1 MLIYCFQDSKKPK
14 SKCDVVVDI
23 AVWIL
28 GVVALF
34 ILGFNCG
41 EIYYHR
47 KVETWKLD
55 HNKVTYQKVQSCYQ
69 KYQELHQVAQDL
81 DAKLKSRIALDTAVQ
96 KIIFQETDLL
106 QPSTTSTPD
115 QIQHPESVSTIST
128 TTTELPIKASIVN
141 PAPEMLSSDSAIMLQ
156 LKKLVS
162 DTQKNIDKFSKTF
175 LANFK
180 EIIRRGVN
188 YKQDESISL
197 DNIKDEIQSA
207 FEKLSSFSENTIK
220 DFESMIISSPWMF
233 SLDGIKEALEEIK
246 KKVAETVY
254 VRLSDSSTA
263 DEIVDSLKKSMSQYT
278 MKVENDF
285 EDFLNE
291 ARAALDTDYRDD
303 YIITPIDDDNE
314 EINNDWKKK

>member
-1 MLIYCFQDSKKPK
+1 M
-14 SKCDVVVDI
+14 
-23 AVWIL
+23 
-28 GVVALF
+28 F

-47 KVETWKLD
+47 KVETWNLD
-55 HNKVTYQKVQSCYQ
+55 YNKVTYQKAQRCYQ

-81 DAKLKSRIALDTAVQ
+81 DAKLKSRIALDIAVQ

-106 QPSTTSTPD
+106 PPSTTSIPD
-115 QIQHPESVSTIST
+115 QIQHPEVVSTST
-128 TTTELPIKASIVN
+128 TTTELPIVN
-141 PAPEMLSSDSAIMLQ
+141 PAPEMLSSYSAFMLQ
-156 LKKLVS
+156 FKKLVS
-162 DTQKNIDKFSKTF
+162 DTQKNVDKFSKTF

-188 YKQDESISL
+188 HDQDESISL

-254 VRLSDSSTA
+254 VRLSDSSTVE
-263 DEIVDSLKKSMSQYT
+263 EIVESLKKSMSQYI
-278 MKVENDF
+278 MKVENGF
-285 EDFLNE
+285 EEFLNE
-291 ARAALDTDYRDD
+291 AKAALDPEYGDD
-303 YIITPIDDDNE
+303 YIITPVDDDNE
-314 EINNDWKKK
+314 DK